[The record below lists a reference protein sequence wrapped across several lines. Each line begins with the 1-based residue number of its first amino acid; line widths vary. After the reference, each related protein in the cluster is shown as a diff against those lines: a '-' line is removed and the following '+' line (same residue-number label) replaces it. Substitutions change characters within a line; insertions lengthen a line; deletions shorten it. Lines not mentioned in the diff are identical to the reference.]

1 MTADEII
8 DALNECA
15 AEIEDAGE
23 YILEC
28 VIDIREDDGL
38 PPFTPE
44 ELEHAKADCDRIAA
58 KVTALEAKMDDL
70 LRQYYALEGKSPHY
84 YEATNRY
91 GINWGRA

>member
-1 MTADEII
+1 MTEREII

-23 YILEC
+23 WIIDC
-28 VIDIREDDGL
+28 VIDQREDDGL

-44 ELEHAKADCDRIAA
+44 ELAEAQAECDRVSE
-58 KVTALEAKMDDL
+58 KVTALYDRIQEL
-70 LRQYYALEGKSPHY
+70 IGEYHILTGKIPYY

-91 GINWGRA
+91 ASAR